1 MKTVMNLVFLGA
13 PGAGKGTQ
21 ATRVCDRYGIPHIST
36 GDILRANIKA
46 GTPLGVEAKTYID
59 KGLLVPDDVVIGLVE
74 QRLGEED
81 CKNGYLLDGFPRT
94 LEQAEAL
101 SKFSDITYAINIQVD
116 SDMVID
122 RIAGRRM
129 CKCGESYHISWYN
142 SDKCQKCGSVLYQRD
157 DDKEDTVKAR
167 LEVYEKQ
174 TAPLIDYYN
183 SKGALRNVDGKK
195 GMKKFLK
202 TLRRF
207 WDDND

>member
-21 ATRVCDRYGIPHIST
+21 ATRVCDKYSIPHIST

-46 GTPLGVEAKTYID
+46 GTPLGVEAKTYIV
-59 KGLLVPDDVVIGLVE
+59 KGLLVPDDVVIGLVK
-74 QRLGEED
+74 QRLAEDD
-81 CKNGYLLDGFPRT
+81 CKSGYLLDGFPRT

-101 SKFSDITYAINIQVD
+101 SKFSKITFAINIQVD
-116 SDMVID
+116 ADMVIE

-142 SDKCQKCGSVLYQRD
+142 SDKCQKCGSALYQRD

-174 TAPLIDYYN
+174 TAPLIDYYYD
-183 SKGALRNVDGKK
+183 KGVLRHVDGTK
-195 GMKKFLK
+195 GMEEVFEDIVEIL
-202 TLRRF
+202 
-207 WDDND
+207 DDND

>member
-74 QRLGEED
+74 QRIGEED

-195 GMKKFLK
+195 GMEEVFEDIAEILG
-202 TLRRF
+202 
-207 WDDND
+207 

>member
-1 MKTVMNLVFLGA
+1 
-13 PGAGKGTQ
+13 
-21 ATRVCDRYGIPHIST
+21 
-36 GDILRANIKA
+36 
-46 GTPLGVEAKTYID
+46 
-59 KGLLVPDDVVIGLVE
+59 
-74 QRLGEED
+74 
-81 CKNGYLLDGFPRT
+81 
-94 LEQAEAL
+94 
-101 SKFSDITYAINIQVD
+101 
-116 SDMVID
+116 MVID

-195 GMKKFLK
+195 GMEEVFEDIAEILG
-202 TLRRF
+202 
-207 WDDND
+207 

>member
-101 SKFSDITYAINIQVD
+101 SKFSGITYAINIQVD

-195 GMKKFLK
+195 CMEEVFEDIAEILG
-202 TLRRF
+202 
-207 WDDND
+207 

>member
-195 GMKKFLK
+195 GMEEVFEDIAEILG
-202 TLRRF
+202 
-207 WDDND
+207 

>member
-183 SKGALRNVDGKK
+183 SKGALRNVDGKNCMEEVFEDIAEIL
-195 GMKKFLK
+195 G
-202 TLRRF
+202 
-207 WDDND
+207 

>member
-74 QRLGEED
+74 QRIGEED
-81 CKNGYLLDGFPRT
+81 YKNGYLLDGFPRT

-195 GMKKFLK
+195 GMEEVFEDIAEILG
-202 TLRRF
+202 
-207 WDDND
+207 

>member
-116 SDMVID
+116 SDIVID

-195 GMKKFLK
+195 GMEEVFEDIAEILG
-202 TLRRF
+202 
-207 WDDND
+207 

>member
-174 TAPLIDYYN
+174 PAPLIDYYN

-195 GMKKFLK
+195 GMEEVFEDIAEILG
-202 TLRRF
+202 
-207 WDDND
+207 

>member
-1 MKTVMNLVFLGA
+1 MNLVFLGA

-195 GMKKFLK
+195 GMEEVFEDIAEILG
-202 TLRRF
+202 
-207 WDDND
+207 

>member
-183 SKGALRNVDGKK
+183 SKGTLRNVDGKK
-195 GMKKFLK
+195 GMEEVFEDIAEILG
-202 TLRRF
+202 
-207 WDDND
+207 

>member
-74 QRLGEED
+74 QRIGEED

-167 LEVYEKQ
+167 LEDYEKQ

-195 GMKKFLK
+195 GMEEVFEDIAEILG
-202 TLRRF
+202 
-207 WDDND
+207 

>member
-116 SDMVID
+116 TDMVID

-183 SKGALRNVDGKK
+183 SRGALRNVDGKK
-195 GMKKFLK
+195 GMEEVFEDIAEILG
-202 TLRRF
+202 
-207 WDDND
+207 

>member
-81 CKNGYLLDGFPRT
+81 CKNVYLLDGFPRT

-195 GMKKFLK
+195 GMEEVFEDIAEILG
-202 TLRRF
+202 
-207 WDDND
+207 

>member
-1 MKTVMNLVFLGA
+1 MNLVFLGA

-21 ATRVCDRYGIPHIST
+21 ATRVCDKYSIPHIST

-46 GTPLGVEAKTYID
+46 GTPLGVEAKTYIV
-59 KGLLVPDDVVIGLVE
+59 KGLLVPDDVVIGLVK
-74 QRLGEED
+74 QRLAEDD
-81 CKNGYLLDGFPRT
+81 CKSGYLLDGFPRT

-101 SKFSDITYAINIQVD
+101 SKFSKITFAINIQVD
-116 SDMVID
+116 ADMVIE

-142 SDKCQKCGSVLYQRD
+142 SDKCQKCGSALYQRD

-174 TAPLIDYYN
+174 TAPLIDYYYD
-183 SKGALRNVDGKK
+183 KGVLRHVDGTK
-195 GMKKFLK
+195 GMEEVFEDIVEIL
-202 TLRRF
+202 
-207 WDDND
+207 DDND

>member
-81 CKNGYLLDGFPRT
+81 CKNGYLLDGFQER
-94 LEQAEAL
+94 L
-101 SKFSDITYAINIQVD
+101 N
-116 SDMVID
+116 
-122 RIAGRRM
+122 RR
-129 CKCGESYHISWYN
+129 K
-142 SDKCQKCGSVLYQRD
+142 R
-157 DDKEDTVKAR
+157 
-167 LEVYEKQ
+167 
-174 TAPLIDYYN
+174 
-183 SKGALRNVDGKK
+183 
-195 GMKKFLK
+195 
-202 TLRRF
+202 
-207 WDDND
+207 

>member
-74 QRLGEED
+74 QRSGEED

-195 GMKKFLK
+195 GMEEVFEDIAEILG
-202 TLRRF
+202 
-207 WDDND
+207 

>member
-21 ATRVCDRYGIPHIST
+21 ATRVCDRFGIPHIST

-195 GMKKFLK
+195 GMEEVFEDIAEILG
-202 TLRRF
+202 
-207 WDDND
+207 

>member
-1 MKTVMNLVFLGA
+1 MGA
-13 PGAGKGTQ
+13 ARLKEC
-21 ATRVCDRYGIPHIST
+21 A

-74 QRLGEED
+74 QRIGEED

-195 GMKKFLK
+195 GMEEVFEDIAEILG
-202 TLRRF
+202 
-207 WDDND
+207 